1 MRKKVVAASGKRKTA
16 VARAVAFSGNG
27 RVFINNVPLELFK
40 PEIAKLKIAE
50 PIEVVGRDVADKVD
64 VHVKVA
70 GGGIMGQAEATK
82 VVISNILSAFG
93 GEAVRKRLL
102 AYDRRMLVGDSRRTE
117 PKKFGGH
124 SARRR
129 KQKSYR

>member
-1 MRKKVVAASGKRKTA
+1 MGEKVVAASGKRKMA

-27 RVFINNVPLELFK
+27 KVFINNIPLELFK
-40 PEIAKLKIAE
+40 PEVARLKIAE
-50 PIEVVGRDVADKVD
+50 PIEVVGRDVANKVD

-82 VVISNILSAFG
+82 VVISNALSAFG

>member
-1 MRKKVVAASGKRKTA
+1 MREKVVAASGKRKTA
-16 VARAVAFSGNG
+16 VARAVAFNGNG
-27 RVFINNVPLELFK
+27 KVFINNVPLELFK

-50 PIEVVGRDVADKVD
+50 PIEVVGRVVADRVD
-64 VHVKVA
+64 IHIKVA

-82 VVISNILSAFG
+82 VAISNVLSAFG
-93 GEAVRKRLL
+93 GEAVRKKLL
-102 AYDRRMLVGDSRRTE
+102 EYDRRMLVGDSRRTE

>member
-1 MRKKVVAASGKRKTA
+1 MREKVVAASGKRKTA
-16 VARAVAFSGNG
+16 VARAVAFNGNG
-27 RVFINNVPLELFK
+27 KVFINNVPLELFK

-50 PIEVVGRDVADKVD
+50 PIEIVGRDVADRVD
-64 VHVKVA
+64 VHVKAA

-82 VVISNILSAFG
+82 VVISNVLSAFG